1 MEALPEGQ
9 ALYYTNESRN
19 NPIIIKIKNSTE
31 TPKYID
37 PENFIFDE
45 ELYEDL
51 RNDDSGG
58 YWKWQREKRKR
69 ENPWYWWYDE
79 VVNNI
84 ELRKVEELWGN
95 KEVTE
100 FIEKKMSEKI
110 NEDKSYRNI
119 SNNLYAGNYIG
130 FKDSSQMEKFD
141 KLDFYTIYFTLFP
154 NTAAVAFAYIV
165 LFIYLILIVSTIYG
179 LFKKEQEEN
188 FLTSRMVISLFT
200 LIIFIGYFSYTLYEN
215 GNIYGDMQIAEL
227 TNIKADHF

>member
-51 RNDDSGG
+51 RNDDTDS

-69 ENPWYWWYDE
+69 ENLWYWWYDE

-95 KEVTE
+95 KK
-100 FIEKKMSEKI
+100 F
-110 NEDKSYRNI
+110 
-119 SNNLYAGNYIG
+119 NL
-130 FKDSSQMEKFD
+130 
-141 KLDFYTIYFTLFP
+141 
-154 NTAAVAFAYIV
+154 
-165 LFIYLILIVSTIYG
+165 
-179 LFKKEQEEN
+179 
-188 FLTSRMVISLFT
+188 
-200 LIIFIGYFSYTLYEN
+200 
-215 GNIYGDMQIAEL
+215 
-227 TNIKADHF
+227 

>member
-95 KEVTE
+95 KK
-100 FIEKKMSEKI
+100 F
-110 NEDKSYRNI
+110 
-119 SNNLYAGNYIG
+119 NL
-130 FKDSSQMEKFD
+130 
-141 KLDFYTIYFTLFP
+141 
-154 NTAAVAFAYIV
+154 
-165 LFIYLILIVSTIYG
+165 
-179 LFKKEQEEN
+179 
-188 FLTSRMVISLFT
+188 
-200 LIIFIGYFSYTLYEN
+200 
-215 GNIYGDMQIAEL
+215 
-227 TNIKADHF
+227 

>member
-51 RNDDSGG
+51 TKKDDSDG
-58 YWKWQREKRKR
+58 YWKRQREKRKR

-141 KLDFYTIYFTLFP
+141 KLDFYTIYSTLFP

-188 FLTSRMVISLFT
+188 F
-200 LIIFIGYFSYTLYEN
+200 
-215 GNIYGDMQIAEL
+215 
-227 TNIKADHF
+227 

>member
-51 RNDDSGG
+51 TKKDDSDG
-58 YWKWQREKRKR
+58 YWKRQREKRKR

-95 KEVTE
+95 KK
-100 FIEKKMSEKI
+100 F
-110 NEDKSYRNI
+110 
-119 SNNLYAGNYIG
+119 NL
-130 FKDSSQMEKFD
+130 
-141 KLDFYTIYFTLFP
+141 
-154 NTAAVAFAYIV
+154 
-165 LFIYLILIVSTIYG
+165 
-179 LFKKEQEEN
+179 
-188 FLTSRMVISLFT
+188 
-200 LIIFIGYFSYTLYEN
+200 
-215 GNIYGDMQIAEL
+215 
-227 TNIKADHF
+227 

>member
-51 RNDDSGG
+51 RNDDTDS

-95 KEVTE
+95 KK
-100 FIEKKMSEKI
+100 F
-110 NEDKSYRNI
+110 
-119 SNNLYAGNYIG
+119 NL
-130 FKDSSQMEKFD
+130 
-141 KLDFYTIYFTLFP
+141 
-154 NTAAVAFAYIV
+154 
-165 LFIYLILIVSTIYG
+165 
-179 LFKKEQEEN
+179 
-188 FLTSRMVISLFT
+188 
-200 LIIFIGYFSYTLYEN
+200 
-215 GNIYGDMQIAEL
+215 
-227 TNIKADHF
+227 